1 MDFLKV
7 NLFSKSIMIQML
19 LGFFSDLKDMYL
31 TENFIN
37 HWNDIQS
44 WWFSYIAKK
53 KKDYRNECSKIS
65 ARSAPDV
72 HGFWHEESLMR
83 AFYYTPSTLF
93 KTWRIWTILIRTL
106 AEATWDA
113 FLPTFTHGLNK
124 IAYQDKTNSWCVFI
138 FLFLLRKI
146 ITCKI
151 MFNWND
157 CMLKV

>member
-1 MDFLKV
+1 
-7 NLFSKSIMIQML
+7 MIY
-19 LGFFSDLKDMYL
+19 SHDDLATL
-31 TENFIN
+31 
-37 HWNDIQS
+37 Q
-44 WWFSYIAKK
+44 K

-65 ARSAPDV
+65 ARSASDV
-72 HGFWHEESLMR
+72 QGYWHEESLMR

-124 IAYQDKTNSWCVFI
+124 IAYQDKTNAWCVFI
-138 FLFLLRKI
+138 FLFLLQKI

-157 CMLKV
+157 CMLKVYDFLFLVFWFYLVCVLCILCVKCPENLKINPSCDF